1 MKHQTL
7 EHEGI
12 TYHFQQTHEWHI
24 KVIKVNLPDSVK
36 GMVAPWEE
44 DEYRIIINDKLPE
57 DEQLRSFL
65 HEMTHLYRGDLDR
78 IGQDVSTIEEE
89 TDRIMEGLQLT
100 M

>member
-36 GMVAPWEE
+36 GMVAPWGE
-44 DEYRIIINDKLPE
+44 DEHRIFINSKLPE
-57 DEQLRSFL
+57 DEQLKTFI
-65 HEMTHLYRGDLDR
+65 HEMVHLYRGDLDK
-78 IGQDVSTIEEE
+78 IGQDVNTIEEE
-89 TDRIMEGLQLT
+89 TDRIMEGLQFI